1 MALLGNLTGSSQF
14 FNDTAFYNGAVSSS
28 LRMQDARLTETP
40 SSTGNSKKWTF
51 SAWIKRGTLADSY
64 IFAGTPYDGYNGI
77 AAIYFTSAG
86 QLHTY
91 YDTSGANPYGAVG
104 PRLFRDTS
112 SWYHL
117 VWAVD
122 AANTIH
128 KIWINN
134 ELVSTD
140 TGKYPPNYDYGIN
153 RSGSEMVIGDGAWDS
168 YGSTNFNG
176 YMAEINHCD
185 GQYLEPDSFG
195 ETKNGIWIPLKD
207 PSLTY
212 GTNGFRLQ
220 FLQTGTSANSSGIGA
235 DTSGNGNHYKD
246 TNLDAYDSNM
256 PDSPEDNFCTMNPLH
271 FRASYSM
278 ATLSEGNL
286 AYGDAGLSS
295 SWGAQFSTFN
305 LNSGKWYAEVLT
317 KGNSSCS
324 IGVMNVGHYG
334 YQHFLVQNPQNET
347 GNWTLF
353 MDGTDTK
360 SRLNGSLA
368 DPTYT
373 AFNNDQVLGIALNA
387 DDKELSFYVDGTLQT
402 GLGSSGVIDIS
413 TGGSSNDAWSFTA
426 NTANGSGVTFVWNFG
441 QDSSF
446 AGDET
451 ATSNSDAN
459 SNGTFHT
466 APPSG
471 YLAVCSANLP
481 EPTIGPNSATQADD
495 HFNTLIY
502 DGNDDATRTF
512 DVGFVSDW
520 SWFKARNAS
529 GIGHQLYDSSRGV
542 TKFLASNTNG
552 AEDTNTEGV
561 TSFNSSGLLAIG
573 NSNFLN
579 KSGRTHV
586 LWNWKANGGVA
597 TASASEVDNANPAY
611 SQQANPTAGFSIVTW
626 TGTGADAT
634 LPHGLSEAPELIIT
648 KSRGYADHWYT
659 YSKYSATS
667 NPEQY
672 ELYLNLTLASY
683 KDGGDNTRA
692 WNATAPTSSVF
703 SVGTSGAVNRD
714 GDTFVA
720 YCFHSVEGYSKI
732 GSYSGNGNADGAF
745 VYLGFRPAFIM
756 LKCRDDVS
764 SWNILDNKRD
774 PDNTVNEYILP
785 SSSDAAASL
794 VQADFLSNGI
804 KFRTTNAERNGTR
817 VILYM
822 AFAEAPFK
830 YANAR

>member
-235 DTSGNGNHYKD
+235 DTSGQANHFAVNALAASD
-246 TNLDAYDSNM
+246 VV
-256 PDSPEDNFCTMNPLH
+256 PDSPENNFCTMNPLH
-271 FRASYSM
+271 FRASYGM
-278 ATLSEGNL
+278 ATLSEGIL

-586 LWNWKANGGVA
+586 LWNWKANGGTTSSNTDGSITSTV
-597 TASASEVDNANPAY
+597 
-611 SQQANPTAGFSIVTW
+611 QANTTAGFSIVTA
-626 TGTGADAT
+626 TSPSSGTWSVG
-634 LPHGLSEAPELIIT
+634 HGLSKKPDMIIQKYRSGT
-648 KSRGYADHWYT
+648 GRWTTWHNILTSGQYLGLNETNAVASSGTPFNFTITDSVIGGNADY
-659 YSKYSATS
+659 
-667 NPEQY
+667 
-672 ELYLNLTLASY
+672 
-683 KDGGDNTRA
+683 DNTSQ
-692 WNATAPTSSVF
+692 TVVYYVF
-703 SVGTSGAVNRD
+703 HN
-714 GDTFVA
+714 
-720 YCFHSVEGYSKI
+720 VEGYSRI
-732 GSYSGNGNADGAF
+732 GSYSGNGNEDGTF

-756 LKCRDDVS
+756 LKCKDNVS

-774 PDNTVNEYILP
+774 PDNTVNQYILP
-785 SSSDAAASL
+785 SSSDAEGSL

>member
-1 MALLGNLTGSSQF
+1 
-14 FNDTAFYNGAVSSS
+14 
-28 LRMQDARLTETP
+28 
-40 SSTGNSKKWTF
+40 
-51 SAWIKRGTLADSY
+51 LAICS
-64 IFAGTPYDGYNGI
+64 
-77 AAIYFTSAG
+77 
-86 QLHTY
+86 
-91 YDTSGANPYGAVG
+91 
-104 PRLFRDTS
+104 
-112 SWYHL
+112 
-117 VWAVD
+117 
-122 AANTIH
+122 
-128 KIWINN
+128 
-134 ELVSTD
+134 
-140 TGKYPPNYDYGIN
+140 
-153 RSGSEMVIGDGAWDS
+153 
-168 YGSTNFNG
+168 
-176 YMAEINHCD
+176 
-185 GQYLEPDSFG
+185 
-195 ETKNGIWIPLKD
+195 
-207 PSLTY
+207 
-212 GTNGFRLQ
+212 
-220 FLQTGTSANSSGIGA
+220 
-235 DTSGNGNHYKD
+235 
-246 TNLDAYDSNM
+246 SNM
-256 PDSPEDNFCTMNPLH
+256 
-271 FRASYSM
+271 A
-278 ATLSEGNL
+278 
-286 AYGDAGLSS
+286 
-295 SWGAQFSTFN
+295 
-305 LNSGKWYAEVLT
+305 
-317 KGNSSCS
+317 
-324 IGVMNVGHYG
+324 
-334 YQHFLVQNPQNET
+334 
-347 GNWTLF
+347 
-353 MDGTDTK
+353 
-360 SRLNGSLA
+360 
-368 DPTYT
+368 
-373 AFNNDQVLGIALNA
+373 
-387 DDKELSFYVDGTLQT
+387 
-402 GLGSSGVIDIS
+402 
-413 TGGSSNDAWSFTA
+413 
-426 NTANGSGVTFVWNFG
+426 
-441 QDSSF
+441 
-446 AGDET
+446 
-451 ATSNSDAN
+451 
-459 SNGTFHT
+459 
-466 APPSG
+466 
-471 YLAVCSANLP
+471 
-481 EPTIGPNSATQADD
+481 EPTIGSNSATQADD